1 MGSTPSR
8 QRLSRRASASLALR
22 LASGSLVCKAARDG
36 ADDKLSRNFFR
47 KEPAMRDERV
57 GKLAR
62 LLVEYSI
69 EAGEGDQV
77 LVSAE
82 VGAGPLIG
90 ALYERLLQVG
100 ATPVTQIGLPGMQE
114 LFFEHAQELHYEEI
128 PRVTHAIYEGV
139 DAQIGILSPSNT
151 MALANVD
158 PEKQQALQKRNKP
171 LSEMMLEKDRWVLTL
186 FPTEALAQE
195 SHMGLFEYEEFA
207 FEAMGLNEE
216 DPVRFWSEKS
226 AEQERLK
233 ERLEEARE
241 IRIVG
246 PETDLSLSVEG
257 RTFVNSAGM
266 RNMPCGEVFTGPL
279 EDSANGTVY
288 FGVPAAIAGREISG
302 ARLRFE
308 EGKVVEASAEKG
320 EEYLMSL
327 LEADAG
333 ARYLG
338 ELGIG
343 TNYGIRRASANV
355 LFDEKLGG
363 TVHLAI
369 GRSYA
374 QTGGKNDS
382 SVHTD
387 LVCDLREGGE
397 LYADGELIQEDG
409 RFLEFDLAG

>member
-1 MGSTPSR
+1 LPDPGLYHWPR
-8 QRLSRRASASLALR
+8 C
-22 LASGSLVCKAARDG
+22 CKAAGDD
-36 ADDKLSRNFFR
+36 ADDKLSGNFFR
-47 KEPAMRDERV
+47 KEPLMVDERI

-62 LLVEYSI
+62 ILVDYSI

-90 ALYERLLQVG
+90 ALYARLLQVG
-100 ATPVTQIGLPGMQE
+100 ATAVTQISLPGMQE
-114 LFFEHAQELHYEEI
+114 LFFEHAQELHYQEI
-128 PRVTHAIYEGV
+128 PQVTRAIYEGV
-139 DAQIGILSPSNT
+139 DAQIGIRAPSNT
-151 MALANVD
+151 RALANVD

-195 SHMGLFEYEEFA
+195 AHMSLSEYEEFA
-207 FEAMGLNEE
+207 FEAMGLDEE
-216 DPVRFWSEKS
+216 DPVRYWSQMF

-233 ERLEEARE
+233 SRLEEARE

-246 PETDLSLSVEG
+246 PETDLTLSVEG
-257 RTFVNSAGM
+257 RAFVNSAGM
-266 RNMPCGEVFTGPL
+266 RNMPCGEVFTGPI

-302 ARLRFE
+302 VRIRLE
-308 EGKVVEASAEKG
+308 EGKIVEASAEKG
-320 EEYLMSL
+320 EEYLSSL
-327 LEADAG
+327 LDADDG

-343 TNYGIRRASANV
+343 TNYGIRRARANV

-387 LVCDLREGGE
+387 LVCDLREGGA
-397 LYADGELIQEDG
+397 LYADGELIQENG
-409 RFLEFDLAG
+409 RFLEFDLAGVPDAR

>member
-1 MGSTPSR
+1 MQGCQGR
-8 QRLSRRASASLALR
+8 
-22 LASGSLVCKAARDG
+22 
-36 ADDKLSRNFFR
+36 ADDKLSGNFLR
-47 KEPAMRDERV
+47 KDQVMVDERV

-62 LLVEYSI
+62 LLVDYSI
-69 EAGEGDQV
+69 QAGEGDQV
-77 LVSAE
+77 LVSGE
-82 VGAGPLIG
+82 VGAGPLIR
-90 ALYERLLQVG
+90 ALYAQLLQVG
-100 ATPVTQIGLPGMQE
+100 ATPITQISLPGIQE
-114 LFFEHAQELHYEEI
+114 IFFEHAQELHYEEI
-128 PRVTHAIYEGV
+128 PQVTRAIYEGV

-158 PEKQQALQKRNKP
+158 PEKQQALQMRNKP

-195 SHMGLFEYEEFA
+195 AHMGLSEYEEFA
-207 FEAMGLNEE
+207 FEAMGLDEE
-216 DPVRFWSEKS
+216 DPVRFWMEKS
-226 AEQERLK
+226 AEQDRLVG
-233 ERLEEARE
+233 RLEDARD

-246 PETDLSLSVEG
+246 PGTDLTLSVEG
-257 RTFVNSAGM
+257 RRFMNSAGR
-266 RNMPCGEVFTGPL
+266 RNMPCGEVFTGPV

-288 FGVPAAIAGREISG
+288 FGVPAAIAGREVSG

-320 EEYLMSL
+320 EEYLRSL
-327 LEADAG
+327 LDADAG

-343 TNYGIRRASANV
+343 TNYGIRRPSANV

-387 LVCDLREGGE
+387 LVCDLRQGGE
-397 LYADGELIQEDG
+397 LYADGELIQHNG
-409 RFLEFDLAG
+409 RFLEFDLAGVNDAR

>member
-1 MGSTPSR
+1 
-8 QRLSRRASASLALR
+8 
-22 LASGSLVCKAARDG
+22 VCKAAGDD
-36 ADDKLSRNFFR
+36 ADDKLSGNFFR
-47 KEPAMRDERV
+47 KEPLMVDERV

-62 LLVEYSI
+62 ILVDYSI

-82 VGAGPLIG
+82 VGAGPLIE
-90 ALYERLLQVG
+90 ALYARLLQVG
-100 ATPVTQIGLPGMQE
+100 ATAVTQISLPGMQE
-114 LFFEHAQELHYEEI
+114 LFFEHAQELHYQEI
-128 PRVTHAIYEGV
+128 PQVTRAIYDGV
-139 DAQIGILSPSNT
+139 DAQIGIRAPSNT
-151 MALANVD
+151 RALANVD

-195 SHMGLFEYEEFA
+195 AHMSLSEYEEFA
-207 FEAMGLNEE
+207 FEAMGLDEE
-216 DPVRFWSEKS
+216 DPVRYWSQMS

-233 ERLEEARE
+233 ARLEEARE

-246 PETDLSLSVEG
+246 PETDLTLSVEG

-266 RNMPCGEVFTGPL
+266 RNMPCGEVFTGPI

-302 ARLRFE
+302 VRLRFE

-320 EEYLMSL
+320 EEYLSSL
-327 LEADAG
+327 LDADAG

-387 LVCDLREGGE
+387 LVCDLREGGA
-397 LYADGELIQEDG
+397 LYADGELIQENG
-409 RFLEFDLAG
+409 RFLEFDLAGVPDAR

>member
-1 MGSTPSR
+1 MPCPPQDFTIG
-8 QRLSRRASASLALR
+8 RAA
-22 LASGSLVCKAARDG
+22 CKAAGDD
-36 ADDKLSRNFFR
+36 ADDKLSGNFFR
-47 KEPAMRDERV
+47 KEPLMVDERI

-62 LLVEYSI
+62 ILVDYSI

-90 ALYERLLQVG
+90 ALYARLLQVG
-100 ATPVTQIGLPGMQE
+100 ATAVTQISLPGMQE
-114 LFFEHAQELHYEEI
+114 LFFEHAQELHYQEI
-128 PRVTHAIYEGV
+128 PQVTRAIYDGV
-139 DAQIGILSPSNT
+139 DAQIGIRAPSNT
-151 MALANVD
+151 RALANVD

-171 LSEMMLEKDRWVLTL
+171 LSEMMLEIDRWVLTL

-195 SHMGLFEYEEFA
+195 AHMSLSEYEEFA

-216 DPVRFWSEKS
+216 DPVRYWSQMS

-233 ERLEEARE
+233 ARLEEARE

-246 PETDLSLSVEG
+246 PETDLTLSVEG

-266 RNMPCGEVFTGPL
+266 RNMPCGEVFTGPI

-302 ARLRFE
+302 VRIRLE
-308 EGKVVEASAEKG
+308 EGKIVEASAEKG

-327 LEADAG
+327 LDADSG

-387 LVCDLREGGE
+387 LVCDLREGGA
-397 LYADGELIQEDG
+397 LYADGELIQENG
-409 RFLEFDLAG
+409 RFLEFDLAGVTDAR